1 MADEL
6 VLNASMVYED
16 AQDGPMSLSVADLEK
31 TVASKKPVRLI
42 QEIGTAEE
50 AIDLGDTTPAYA
62 MFKNLDPTN
71 YIDLKVATAG
81 AVFARLD
88 PDTDSDGKGGF
99 AVLKLGSGAQ
109 APFAIANTAACRM
122 AVMICPA

>member
-31 TVASKKPVRLI
+31 TVSSRKPVRLI
-42 QEIGTAEE
+42 QEVGVTEE
-50 AIDLGDTTPAYA
+50 AIDLGDAAPAYA

-71 YIDLKVATAG
+71 YIELKVATGG
-81 AVFARLD
+81 AVFAKLD

-109 APFAIANTAACRM
+109 APYAIANSAACRM